1 MNDIFDKYPNIVD
14 GELTF
19 IGVLNR
25 YFYDVDEYECISS
38 KWKAESTR
46 NQYIRDYDK
55 RLIPEIDHYKPMS
68 KFTSAEFR
76 TILSKIKAKY
86 KYSDEVMMHYCN
98 LIYKAYSAGVLRGL
112 YEDKLQWNDYDFDIS
127 EKPVLSDFKAIH
139 KHAVIRK
146 SFSYHEEKSLLNWFK
161 SLNPID
167 VSGIEVGFVLMLFM
181 PTRNQEICGLNY
193 GDIKELTEKKLPFV
207 YITKTTKGSSTTL
220 KMGGK
225 TRNAI
230 RVLPLHQ
237 FLYSFLIER
246 KNFIENKINKGEII
260 LPQDITTIDGLPI
273 VSKND
278 YISRCN
284 SGDLSNFAKRLFNDI
299 GVGKEVLN
307 NAGKSFFTSV
317 GIEEEDPT
325 AYLLRR
331 NNCTQLACLGFD
343 ENEIQYLMG
352 HEIESDVYSR
362 SFYANEDEL
371 ISLYNKYRNHPY
383 NIYITEEQVADIKV
397 KPREVFIDE
406 TSSNV
411 KYSIGF
417 DNPML
422 KRTLRLLLNEP
433 SDTVK
438 ITTGQNTFC
447 NITSRRTLYNS
458 KYRPNVNVSSIISKK
473 Y

>member
-1 MNDIFDKYPNIVD
+1 MNDIFDKYPNTVD

-19 IGVLNR
+19 VGVLNK
-25 YFYDVDEYECISS
+25 YFYADDEYECISS

-46 NQYIRDYDK
+46 NQYIRDYEK
-55 RLIPEIDHYKPMS
+55 RLIPELDHYKPMS
-68 KFTSAEFR
+68 RFSSADFR
-76 TILSKIKAKY
+76 IVLSKIKAKY
-86 KYSDEVMMHYCN
+86 KYSDEIMMHYCN

-127 EKPVLSDFKAIH
+127 EKPVVSDFKAVH
-139 KHAVIRK
+139 KNAVIRK

-167 VSGIEVGFVLMLFM
+167 ASGIEVGFAIMFFI

-193 GDIKELTEKKLPFV
+193 GDIKVLTEKKLPFA
-207 YITKTTKGSSTTL
+207 YITKTTKGSSGAL

-225 TRNAI
+225 TRNAT
-230 RVLPLHQ
+230 RVLPLHK

-246 KNFIENKINKGEII
+246 KLFIENKIKKGEVI
-260 LPQDITTIDGLPI
+260 LPDDITTVDGLPI

-284 SGDLSNFAKRLFNDI
+284 SGDLSNFAKQVFNDV

-307 NAGKSFFTSV
+307 NAGKSFFSYV

-352 HEIESDVYSR
+352 HEIESDVYNR
-362 SFYANEDEL
+362 SFYTNEDEL
-371 ISLYNKYRNHPY
+371 IKLYNKYRNHPY
-383 NIYITEEQVADIKV
+383 NVFITEEQFIDIKV
-397 KPREVFIDE
+397 KPREVVLDE
-406 TSSNV
+406 SLSNV

-417 DNPML
+417 ENPMQ
-422 KRTLRLLLNEP
+422 KRTLKLLLNEP
-433 SDTVK
+433 SDAVVIATGPNTLCS
-438 ITTGQNTFC
+438 ITT
-447 NITSRRTLYNS
+447 RRTLYNS
-458 KYRPNVNVSSIISKK
+458 KYRSNVNLSSSIAKN